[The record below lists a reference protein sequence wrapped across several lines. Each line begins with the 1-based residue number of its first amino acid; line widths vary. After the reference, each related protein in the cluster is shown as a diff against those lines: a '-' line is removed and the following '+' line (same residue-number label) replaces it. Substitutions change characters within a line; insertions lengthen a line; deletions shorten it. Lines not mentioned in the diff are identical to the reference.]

1 MVKIF
6 NVDGAK
12 GKRRGATPSLARQ
25 INIREVLDHL
35 RRKSPLSRAELT
47 RLTGVSAPTMQKLL
61 TVLLDSGLIRE
72 VESEVEGRGRPSKS
86 YTLSGRKIQVFGA
99 VVGVTTCRIFTAPLS
114 LELRKIA
121 EYKFPT
127 PDNYDDL
134 ITEFRQFMLK
144 QASQNISFLG
154 LGISIPGLVNT
165 NEQNVIVS
173 PNIHCLDG
181 SFPAR
186 DMAEGL
192 ELQTLTLQ
200 EQLALCLAEQNAGN
214 TDGCGNF
221 VVIDLSNGMGMGIM
235 SEGGQFTGR
244 CGYAGEIGHVVVN
257 PDGPLCGC
265 GKHGC
270 FETVVSD
277 FVLQKKVSEKVGYD
291 VSFTELEKMLQNG
304 SVDVSEDID
313 EMMDYLGRAISMTIN
328 ILNPGL
334 ILLNGRIFEMIP
346 KAVDIAREKAA
357 KYAMAPGYSECE
369 IRATKAHRDAGVL
382 MGISNLLVDSISEIE

>member
-6 NVDGAK
+6 NVDNGK
-12 GKRRGATPSLARQ
+12 RKRRGATPSLARQ

-35 RRKSPLSRAELT
+35 RHKSPLSRAELT
-47 RLTGVSAPTMQKLL
+47 RMSGVSAPTMQKLL

-99 VVGVTTCRIFTAPLS
+99 VVGVTTCKIFTAPLS

-127 PDNYDDL
+127 PDSYDEL
-134 ITEFRQFMLK
+134 IGEFRQFMLK

-165 NEQNVIVS
+165 IEQNVIVS
-173 PNIHCLDG
+173 PNIHYLDG
-181 SFPAR
+181 SSPAT

-192 ELQTLTLQ
+192 DLQTLTLQ
-200 EQLALCLAEQNAGN
+200 EQLALCLAEQNAGS
-214 TDGCGNF
+214 TDDCNNF

-235 SEGGQFTGR
+235 NNGGQLNGK
-244 CGYAGEIGHVVVN
+244 CGYAGELGHIVVA
-257 PDGPLCGC
+257 PGGPLCGC

-270 FETVVSD
+270 LESVASD
-277 FVLQKKVSEKVGYD
+277 FVLQRKVSEKVGYE
-291 VSFTELEKMLQNG
+291 VSFTELEKMLRNG
-304 SVDVSEDID
+304 SIDVSKELD
-313 EMMDYLGRAISMTIN
+313 EILDYLGRGISMTIN

-334 ILLNGRIFEMIP
+334 VLLNGRIFEMIP
-346 KAVDIAREKAA
+346 EAIDIAREKTA
-357 KYAMAPGYSECE
+357 KYAMAPGFKECM
-369 IRATKAHRDAGVL
+369 IKRTKGNRDAGVL